1 MGQDAVHAS
10 VQKHMSV
17 YVSITWGEKIKKKKL
32 RPYGIKISS
41 RNVIRLSILIIKLLY
56 KITK

>member
-17 YVSITWGEKIKKKKL
+17 HVSITWEDKILKQKL
-32 RPYGIKISS
+32 RPYGIKI
-41 RNVIRLSILIIKLLY
+41 RAEI
-56 KITK
+56 

>member
-41 RNVIRLSILIIKLLY
+41 SNVIKLSILITKLLY
-56 KITK
+56 EK